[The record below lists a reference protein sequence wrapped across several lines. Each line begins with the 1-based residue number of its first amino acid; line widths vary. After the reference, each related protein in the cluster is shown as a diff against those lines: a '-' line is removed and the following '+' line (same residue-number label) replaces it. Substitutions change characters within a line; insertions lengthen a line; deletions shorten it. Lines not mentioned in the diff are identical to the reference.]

1 MLGVFF
7 LFLQRILYKKWQIK
21 CQNGALFGVKHR
33 PHTFVCGFNVCRLGV
48 CIRVL
53 RHVQRRVPHK
63 ILFNFRRDA
72 RFFQSRGVCVPQN
85 VRSNGKPKFLRYP
98 MERKAHRVV

>member
-7 LFLQRILYKKWQIK
+7 YFLQRILYKKCQIK
-21 CQNGALFGVKHR
+21 CQNGALFGVKHS
-33 PHTFVCGFNVCRLGV
+33 PHAVVCGFDVCRLRVRVG
-48 CIRVL
+48 VL
-53 RHVQRRVPHK
+53 RHVQRRVPHE
-63 ILFNFRRDA
+63 ILFDLRRDP

-98 MERKAHRVV
+98 TERKAHRVV